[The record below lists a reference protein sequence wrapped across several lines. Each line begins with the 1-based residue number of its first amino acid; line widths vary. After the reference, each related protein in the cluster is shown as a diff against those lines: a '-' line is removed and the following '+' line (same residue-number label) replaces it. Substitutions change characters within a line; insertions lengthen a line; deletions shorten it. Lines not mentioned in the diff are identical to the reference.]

1 MDPLQFQVRLRNTA
15 LFGLFFRMNTQE
27 LANSVRH
34 WVHYDNLCTSFS
46 KQSQNARRIRDEFEE
61 KIVNQL
67 VSSNMENAVI
77 QIQGG
82 RLSIVEEKHTQ
93 PLTLSRIE
101 ESLKEYFSKPGA
113 GPDQSANIMKFL
125 KNNRGVEVSKK
136 LKKQFAT
143 PALPPVPTGP
153 PSLT

>member
-1 MDPLQFQVRLRNTA
+1 
-15 LFGLFFRMNTQE
+15 MNTQE

-34 WVHYDNLCTSFS
+34 WVHYDNLCSSFS

-67 VSSNMENAVI
+67 VSNNMENAVI

-93 PLTLSRIE
+93 PLSLSRIE

-125 KNNRGVEVSKK
+125 KNSRGVETSKK
-136 LKKQFAT
+136 LKKQVAT
-143 PALPPVPTGP
+143 PALPPVPPGP
-153 PSLT
+153 PQLT